1 MNEYIVK
8 KVVWPEKKEGVIQI
22 IPYDRR
28 REIIENGVETHHKGL
43 KSVREY
49 IGAPLHYIRNTGG
62 YWAEIGNVEYRV
74 IKKGGRG

>member
-8 KVVWPEKKEGVIQI
+8 KVVWPEKKEGTIQI
-22 IPYDRR
+22 TTYEGWKNLIMHA
-28 REIIENGVETHHKGL
+28 VETRHNGL

-62 YWAEIGNVEYRV
+62 YWAQIGNIEYRV

>member
-8 KVVWPEKKEGVIQI
+8 KIVLPEKKEGVIQI
-22 IPYDRR
+22 ITY
-28 REIIENGVETHHKGL
+28 EGWKNLIMHAVETHHKGL

-62 YWAEIGNVEYRV
+62 YWAENGNIEYRV